1 MKCFRC
7 DICGKEIGRWYRI
20 NVIPYAMY
28 DEMNVS
34 HMVNNEFT
42 KDVCEECIEKVKR
55 KWGELI
61 NEQPTEHSQSES
73 HRANQ

>member
-1 MKCFRC
+1 MKFFKC

-20 NVIPYAMY
+20 NVTPYAMY

-34 HMVNNEFT
+34 QMIKNECV
-42 KDVCEECIEKVKR
+42 KDVCEECIEKVKG

-61 NEQPTEHSQSES
+61 SEQPAEHSQS
-73 HRANQ
+73 